1 MEVRIVDTVSGQE
14 DGYAERIVKLNS
26 IGTVFIVENND
37 DINSVTNSI
46 SLHDVSNDGD
56 NLKDGRCCNG
66 ISEVKTGV
74 AVYSTNSNDDEE
86 TNQSYSCVTINAR
99 S

>member
-56 NLKDGRCCNG
+56 
-66 ISEVKTGV
+66 
-74 AVYSTNSNDDEE
+74 
-86 TNQSYSCVTINAR
+86 
-99 S
+99 